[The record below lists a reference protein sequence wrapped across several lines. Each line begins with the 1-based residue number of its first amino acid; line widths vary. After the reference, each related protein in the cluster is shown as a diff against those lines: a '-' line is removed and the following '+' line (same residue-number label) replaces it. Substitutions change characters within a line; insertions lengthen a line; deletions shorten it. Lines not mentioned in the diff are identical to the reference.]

1 MNRVFNNFRP
11 GSGKSFRI
19 VLRVGACHLVVACG
33 LALMIVAAA
42 LPAQNRQTSLPNG
55 RKIHSV
61 ARTAR
66 ADSASAP
73 QKPMPNQS
81 RPLPALSSD
90 EDAPNAPRVSY
101 EGGQLTIIAQNSELS
116 AILSLVS
123 ERTGAEIDLPLGAL
137 HERVWSGFGPGPAR
151 RVLATLLSGMRLD
164 YAIQASD
171 IDPQGIRRVSLK
183 ARTKLDAGSVPEQE
197 NPTSLEPEPSA
208 EAAPVDLQTA
218 SAESQP
224 SAETRESTANEPP
237 TFTQVGPAEF
247 QTSMEAANNFG
258 TKYFRLDIVIG
269 PNPDKNIAEDQ
280 RVTVYIG
287 QPVGVGGSATD
298 LPVNDSK
305 GALVRIWIGAKDKL
319 PRMSREIFVGDLMRL
334 RSQSELAN
342 EK

>member
-11 GSGKSFRI
+11 GSGQSFRI
-19 VLRVGACHLVVACG
+19 VLRVGACHLVVGCG

-42 LPAQNRQTSLPNG
+42 LPAQSRQTSLPNG

-73 QKPMPNQS
+73 QKPMPNQPP
-81 RPLPALSSD
+81 PLAALSSD

-101 EGGQLTIIAQNSELS
+101 EGGQLTIVAQNSELS

-123 ERTGAEIDLPLGAL
+123 ERTGAEIDLPPGAL
-137 HERVWSGFGPGPAR
+137 HERIWSGFGPGPAR
-151 RVLATLLSGMRLD
+151 KVLATLLRGMRLD

-171 IDPQGIRRVSLK
+171 IDPQGIRRVLLK
-183 ARTKLDAGSVPEQE
+183 ARTKLAAVSVPEQE
-197 NPTSLEPEPSA
+197 NPTSLEPEP
-208 EAAPVDLQTA
+208 
-218 SAESQP
+218 
-224 SAETRESTANEPP
+224 
-237 TFTQVGPAEF
+237 FTEVGPAEF
-247 QTSMEAANNFG
+247 QTSMEAANHFG
-258 TKYFRLDIVIG
+258 TKYFRLDIVIA

-287 QPVGVGGSATD
+287 QPVGVGGSAAD

-319 PRMSREIFVGDLMRL
+319 PRMSREIFVGDPIRL
-334 RSQSELAN
+334 RSQSELAH